1 MKHCRRLVLLISLT
15 VGCTPAGHLHDST
28 LESSTAQL
36 ASATTSG
43 HPTRIVAVDDPVDAS
58 EALANQPGSRSDV
71 TYLVL
76 TSIDAEIVWAEGLRD
91 PPPVNQAEVVG
102 RWVVPYLRFGDTDTA
117 LKAFVFGYLNAMHSA
132 GLVSWNTA
140 VVPFL
145 PPGPPAKPTSETS
158 GWGAVLALCA
168 FLLVVWSERRKGNG
182 SHSR

>member
-1 MKHCRRLVLLISLT
+1 MKCCRRLVVFLSVIL
-15 VGCTPAGHLHDST
+15 GCTPAGQLHDST

-43 HPTRIVAVDDPVDAS
+43 YPTHIVAVDDPMDAS
-58 EALANQPGSRSDV
+58 EALAKQPGSRSDV

-91 PPPVNQAEVVG
+91 RPPVNQAEVVG
-102 RWVVPYLRFGDTDTA
+102 RWVAPYLNFSDTDTA

-132 GLVSWNTA
+132 GLISWNTA

-145 PPGPPAKPTSETS
+145 PPGSPGKPTSKTS
-158 GWGAVLALCA
+158 GWGAILALCT
-168 FLLVVWSERRKGNG
+168 FLLVVWSEHRKGNG
-182 SHSR
+182 SHSI